1 MFEFNSSV
9 IRGFAYKLKQTQ
21 GVEIMRRLLAVVF
34 LTALS
39 ACASVQVAEKA
50 NPVVSV
56 RCVYPVITPLAETK
70 ELQTKGGINISL
82 APNTFSC
89 SDAVKLTRRE
99 VSSNIFNFEEQ
110 MPLMR
115 LINQNGGLRPGNQPE
130 NYQLLETTATPVY
143 AVNPNKVAFRI
154 KINNQMPRV
163 FRGAGT
169 VVLYNFGGKNT
180 SISSQEYSELSNII
194 VPPRTEAEV
203 VIYGP
208 PFQDV
213 KENTT
218 LGVFLYD
225 VVTNTDNAGNILEKQ
240 NFEWYYNYTS
250 QVKEAERAIK
260 TEKVW
265 VRR

>member
-9 IRGFAYKLKQTQ
+9 IRGFAYRLKQTR
-21 GVEIMRRLLAVVF
+21 GVEIMRILLAVVF

-56 RCVYPVITPLAETK
+56 RCVYPVITPLADTK

-89 SDAVKLTRRE
+89 SDAVKVTRRE
-99 VSSNIFNFEEQ
+99 LSSNIFNFEEQ

-115 LINQNGGLRPGNQPE
+115 LINQNGGTRRGNQPE
-130 NYQLLETTATPVY
+130 NYMLVETTSTPAY
-143 AVNPNKVAFRI
+143 AVNPDKVAFRI

-180 SISSQEYSELSNII
+180 SVSSQDYAELANVI
-194 VPPRTEAEV
+194 VPPRTETELT
-203 VIYGP
+203 IYGP
-208 PFQDV
+208 SFQGIP
-213 KENTT
+213 ENTT
-218 LGVFLYD
+218 LGIFLYD
-225 VVTNTDNAGNILEKQ
+225 VVTQTDNAGNIIEKQ
-240 NFEWYYNYTS
+240 NFEWYYNYQTQFKDAMREITTS
-250 QVKEAERAIK
+250 KQ
-260 TEKVW
+260 W